1 MSSQRFCLRW
11 NNHQTNLLAVFD
23 QLLHDETFI
32 DVTLAVEGQ
41 HLKAHKMVLSACSPY
56 FQQLFVSHPEKH
68 PIVILRDVPFK
79 DMKCLLD
86 FMYRGEVSVDQDRL
100 AAFLR
105 VAESLRIKG
114 LTEVN
119 DDKPIAPTGTGTTT
133 TTTSTVAS
141 SGSGSV
147 QTTGAI
153 VATSAAPS
161 ANAQK
166 NSSGE
171 SITHVDD
178 DDEDRCSPASNSISI
193 APSGGSGQVQTGTTG
208 HLKQLPPLLSS
219 TGIVTRSHSN
229 SLLQQH
235 QQVGNNAMLQT
246 NPLLGTALSQQK
258 RKRGRPRKLSG
269 SDAGEGETEG
279 GNFIGEEYDS
289 SSMDIMDVKIG
300 SSGASNSGDD
310 DQQLR
315 IVSSRTEDCDTPM
328 HEKSEQIDEDDD
340 EDMDDEADELV
351 EDDDLETGTGDEPR
365 GNTPSLDE
373 SMDVGTG
380 GNTNNNATNNAHSN
394 RSGRLQHLRQGGNS
408 STLAKPSRASKRSRT
423 MISNLRNSENSNM
436 SDSKDSFVDDDK
448 CNKMDETG
456 GEEDDD
462 IEDDQYEEREL
473 NSSLMEPQLL
483 LDEYD
488 EPVEFKFDPRTDSGA
503 VDGTMNSNS
512 YLPPLQPKPG
522 LKLASTSGGTRM
534 PQISVVPTKALQL
547 PKLAPLTTSGASSFL
562 GGSANKSTVK
572 LHKRTRLLAPKKPNG
587 MTTTQTILNN
597 LNNNLNENLIS
608 TSNASGGGSSLCI
621 TGIGSEVYDMFSSS
635 VLRSSS
641 PRSNS
646 NSPSVKGGGSS
657 GNDSGSRTHK
667 YAVIDDTEG
676 SVRDFCTKEGD
687 HVYRCKVCARVY
699 THISNFCRHYV
710 TSHKRN
716 VKVYPCPFCL
726 KEFTRKDNMTAH
738 VKIIHKQEYAQQQ
751 TTGIGPGGTSP
762 ASGGGGNSRGEES
775 FSATLLG
782 GGRNESTNGGGSS
795 VTTAS
800 IINAVGLQPKLGANS
815 SSGTSSGGIRIVYPF
830 PGGGQ
835 ASPAAATTTTG
846 TAGSGTVGTIT
857 IKKEFQEKSSSSSG
871 ANSPTGSVSSSSSG
885 LAAQPA
891 TATPLEITSNQTIVR
906 EFKCPLLEQ
915 LQRSGQLQELT
926 IIEHRPPMIAT
937 AIHEVNPNQNGNEV
951 KDNSTSPKFP
961 EMDSKSKVPCG
972 HANGTNDVS
981 KQGHPTVTEQKI
993 DIDFNHEQLSNGSS
1007 TPSPSSTSGGLKVTK
1022 RRTRKSLSP
1031 NDPAEALTE
1040 MSVRGLDLFR
1050 YATINAGMYQCME
1063 CHKNGID
1070 KTFKNKYSFQRHAFL
1085 YHEGKQRKVFPCPVC
1100 NKEFSRPDKMK
1111 SHLRMMH
1118 ESYEAKMLLY
1128 RCPPG
1133 KLPSPFHEHPQQQ
1146 LHYNDNHQ
1154 HHHAE
1159 NGETMQLQEEQRRRQ
1174 QEHDVMKIRS
1184 MVNAINLRQL
1194 QHFQQQQHARE
1205 QLTMHQS
1212 LEEHHHQTPSI
1223 IEKQMEAP
1231 PVPAQLISLNGV
1243 GSQ

>member
-1 MSSQRFCLRW
+1 MASQRFCLRW

-133 TTTSTVAS
+133 TTSTVAS
-141 SGSGSV
+141 SASGAA
-147 QTTGAI
+147 QGAGA
-153 VATSAAPS
+153 VATNTVPS
-161 ANAQK
+161 VSAQK
-166 NSSGE
+166 NSD

-193 APSGGSGQVQTGTTG
+193 ASSVVTPAGQVQSTGTG

-229 SLLQQH
+229 SLLQQG
-235 QQVGNNAMLQT
+235 GNSNALLQT

-269 SDAGEGETEG
+269 SDAGEGETDGSNYIDG
-279 GNFIGEEYDS
+279 GAGEEYDS
-289 SSMDIMDVKIG
+289 SSMDIMDVKIA

-328 HEKSEQIDEDDD
+328 HEKSEQMDEDDD
-340 EDMDDEADELV
+340 EEIDDEADELV
-351 EDDDLETGTGDEPR
+351 EDDDLETGDEPR
-365 GNTPSLDE
+365 GTTPSLDE
-373 SMDVGTG
+373 SMEVTTG
-380 GNTNNNATNNAHSN
+380 NNATHNANSN
-394 RSGRLQHLRQGGNS
+394 RTGRQQHQRQGGNS
-408 STLAKPSRASKRSRT
+408 GTLAKSSRASKRSRMAT
-423 MISNLRNSENSNM
+423 SENSNM

-488 EPVEFKFDPRTDSGA
+488 EPVEFKYDPRTDSGA
-503 VDGTMNSNS
+503 VDTTISSNS

-522 LKLASTSGGTRM
+522 LKLVGTTSATRM

-547 PKLAPLTTSGASSFL
+547 PKLAPLTTSGATGFL
-562 GGSANKSTVK
+562 AGSNNKTTVK

-608 TSNASGGGSSLCI
+608 TTNATGGGSSLCLS
-621 TGIGSEVYDMFSSS
+621 GIGSEVYDMFSGS

-762 ASGGGGNSRGEES
+762 ASGGGSNSRGEES

-782 GGRNESTNGGGSS
+782 SRSESTNGGGSS

-800 IINAVGLQPKLGANS
+800 IINAVGLQPKPGTNS
-815 SSGTSSGGIRIVYPF
+815 SGGGIRIMYPF
-830 PGGGQ
+830 PGSGQ
-835 ASPAAATTTTG
+835 ASPAAATTTG

-857 IKKEFQEKSSSSSG
+857 IKKEFQDKTSSSSG

-885 LAAQPA
+885 LAAAQPA
-891 TATPLEITSNQTIVR
+891 TAT
-906 EFKCPLLEQ
+906 
-915 LQRSGQLQELT
+915 
-926 IIEHRPPMIAT
+926 
-937 AIHEVNPNQNGNEV
+937 
-951 KDNSTSPKFP
+951 
-961 EMDSKSKVPCG
+961 
-972 HANGTNDVS
+972 VS
-981 KQGHPTVTEQKI
+981 Q
-993 DIDFNHEQLSNGSS
+993 
-1007 TPSPSSTSGGLKVTK
+1007 
-1022 RRTRKSLSP
+1022 
-1031 NDPAEALTE
+1031 
-1040 MSVRGLDLFR
+1040 
-1050 YATINAGMYQCME
+1050 
-1063 CHKNGID
+1063 
-1070 KTFKNKYSFQRHAFL
+1070 
-1085 YHEGKQRKVFPCPVC
+1085 
-1100 NKEFSRPDKMK
+1100 
-1111 SHLRMMH
+1111 
-1118 ESYEAKMLLY
+1118 
-1128 RCPPG
+1128 
-1133 KLPSPFHEHPQQQ
+1133 
-1146 LHYNDNHQ
+1146 
-1154 HHHAE
+1154 
-1159 NGETMQLQEEQRRRQ
+1159 
-1174 QEHDVMKIRS
+1174 
-1184 MVNAINLRQL
+1184 
-1194 QHFQQQQHARE
+1194 
-1205 QLTMHQS
+1205 
-1212 LEEHHHQTPSI
+1212 
-1223 IEKQMEAP
+1223 
-1231 PVPAQLISLNGV
+1231 
-1243 GSQ
+1243 

>member
-1 MSSQRFCLRW
+1 MTSQRFCLRW

-119 DDKPIAPTGTGTTT
+119 DDKPNAPSGSASATATNSAGSAASSGAQATGATTT
-133 TTTSTVAS
+133 TNTVPN
-141 SGSGSV
+141 
-147 QTTGAI
+147 
-153 VATSAAPS
+153 ATV
-161 ANAQK
+161 QK
-166 NSSGE
+166 NSSG
-171 SITHVDD
+171 SSGMVAQVD
-178 DDEDRCSPASNSISI
+178 DDEDDRCSPVPNSIAV
-193 APSGGSGQVQTGTTG
+193 APNAASSGQAQGG
-208 HLKQLPPLLSS
+208 HLKPLPPLLSS

-229 SLLQQH
+229 SLLQQ
-235 QQVGNNAMLQT
+235 GGSSAASGSAMVQT

-279 GNFIGEEYDS
+279 NFVGGGGAPGEEYDS
-289 SSMDIMDVKIG
+289 SSMDIMDVKIA

-315 IVSSRTEDCDTPM
+315 IVSSRTDDDDTLM
-328 HEKSEQIDEDDD
+328 HEKAEQLDDEDD
-340 EDMDDEADELV
+340 EVMDDEADELV
-351 EDDDLETGTGDEPR
+351 DDVDLEAGDEPR
-365 GNTPSLDE
+365 GTSPSLDE
-373 SMDVGTG
+373 SMEDTIGNMDGT
-380 GNTNNNATNNAHSN
+380 TNNNGNTN
-394 RSGRLQHLRQGGNS
+394 RSGRQHQKQG
-408 STLAKPSRASKRSRT
+408 TAAAKPSRASKRSRT
-423 MISNLRNSENSNM
+423 RNNENSL
-436 SDSKDSFVDDDK
+436 SDSKDSFAEDDK
-448 CNKMDETG
+448 CNKLDGTG
-456 GEEDDD
+456 AGEEEDD
-462 IEDDQYEEREL
+462 IEDDQYDGREL

-503 VDGTMNSNS
+503 VDSTSNSN

-522 LKLASTSGGTRM
+522 LKIASTSGGARM
-534 PQISVVPTKALQL
+534 PQISVVPTTALQI
-547 PKLAPLTTSGASSFL
+547 PKLAPLTASGGGTSSFL
-562 GGSANKSTVK
+562 GGGSNNKSSVK
-572 LHKRTRLLAPKKPNG
+572 LHKRARLMTPKKPNG

-597 LNNNLNENLIS
+597 LNNNLNESLIS
-608 TSNASGGGSSLCI
+608 TSNTASGGSSLCI
-621 TGIGSEVYDMFSSS
+621 TGIGSEMYDMFSGS

-646 NSPSVKGGGSS
+646 NSPSVKGGS

-751 TTGIGPGGTSP
+751 TTGVGPGGTSP
-762 ASGGGGNSRGEES
+762 ASGGGSNSRGEES
-775 FSATLLG
+775 FSATLV
-782 GGRNESTNGGGSS
+782 GGRNDSTNGGSS
-795 VTTAS
+795 LTTAS
-800 IINAVGLQPKLGANS
+800 IINAVGLQPKLGTN
-815 SSGTSSGGIRIVYPF
+815 SGGTGAIRIMYPF
-830 PGGGQ
+830 PGSGQ
-835 ASPAAATTTTG
+835 ASPAAAATTAG
-846 TAGSGTVGTIT
+846 SAGSGTVGTIT

-891 TATPLEITSNQTIVR
+891 TAT
-906 EFKCPLLEQ
+906 
-915 LQRSGQLQELT
+915 
-926 IIEHRPPMIAT
+926 
-937 AIHEVNPNQNGNEV
+937 
-951 KDNSTSPKFP
+951 
-961 EMDSKSKVPCG
+961 
-972 HANGTNDVS
+972 VS
-981 KQGHPTVTEQKI
+981 Q
-993 DIDFNHEQLSNGSS
+993 
-1007 TPSPSSTSGGLKVTK
+1007 
-1022 RRTRKSLSP
+1022 
-1031 NDPAEALTE
+1031 
-1040 MSVRGLDLFR
+1040 
-1050 YATINAGMYQCME
+1050 
-1063 CHKNGID
+1063 
-1070 KTFKNKYSFQRHAFL
+1070 
-1085 YHEGKQRKVFPCPVC
+1085 
-1100 NKEFSRPDKMK
+1100 
-1111 SHLRMMH
+1111 
-1118 ESYEAKMLLY
+1118 
-1128 RCPPG
+1128 
-1133 KLPSPFHEHPQQQ
+1133 
-1146 LHYNDNHQ
+1146 
-1154 HHHAE
+1154 
-1159 NGETMQLQEEQRRRQ
+1159 
-1174 QEHDVMKIRS
+1174 
-1184 MVNAINLRQL
+1184 
-1194 QHFQQQQHARE
+1194 
-1205 QLTMHQS
+1205 
-1212 LEEHHHQTPSI
+1212 
-1223 IEKQMEAP
+1223 
-1231 PVPAQLISLNGV
+1231 
-1243 GSQ
+1243 

>member
-119 DDKPIAPTGTGTTT
+119 DDKPNAPAGTGTT

-141 SGSGSV
+141 SAA
-147 QTTGAI
+147 GASQSAGATA
-153 VATSAAPS
+153 VASNAIPS
-161 ANAQK
+161 TNSQK
-166 NSSGE
+166 HSSGD

-178 DDEDRCSPASNSISI
+178 DDDDRCSPASNSISV
-193 APSGGSGQVQTGTTG
+193 APSVVTGAGQVQTGATG
-208 HLKQLPPLLSS
+208 AHLKQLPPLLSS

-235 QQVGNNAMLQT
+235 QQVVQT

-269 SDAGEGETEG
+269 SDAGEGETDGG
-279 GNFIGEEYDS
+279 GNFIGTGEEYDS
-289 SSMDIMDVKIG
+289 NSMDIMDVKIG

-328 HEKSEQIDEDDD
+328 HEKSEHMDEDDD
-340 EDMDDEADELV
+340 EDMVDDDADELV
-351 EDDDLETGTGDEPR
+351 DDDDLETGTGDEPR
-365 GNTPSLDE
+365 GITPSLDE

-380 GNTNNNATNNAHSN
+380 SNTNNNATHNANSN
-394 RSGRLQHLRQGGNS
+394 RSAGRQHQRQGGNA
-408 STLAKPSRASKRSRT
+408 LAKPSRASKRSRT
-423 MISNLRNSENSNM
+423 AISNLRNSENSNM

-503 VDGTMNSNS
+503 VDTSMNSNS

-522 LKLASTSGGTRM
+522 LKLASTSGGATRM

-547 PKLAPLTTSGASSFL
+547 PKLAPLTTTAGGATNFL
-562 GGSANKSTVK
+562 GVGTANKSSVK

-608 TSNASGGGSSLCI
+608 NSNASGGGGSSLCI
-621 TGIGSEVYDMFSSS
+621 SGIGSEVYDMFSSS

-646 NSPSVKGGGSS
+646 NSPSVKGGGS

-775 FSATLLG
+775 FSATLLAS
-782 GGRNESTNGGGSS
+782 GRNESTNGGGGSS

-815 SSGTSSGGIRIVYPF
+815 SSGGGSSSGGIRIVYPF
-830 PGGGQ
+830 PGSGQ

-846 TAGSGTVGTIT
+846 TAGSGTVGTIS
-857 IKKEFQEKSSSSSG
+857 IKKEFQDKTSSSSG

-891 TATPLEITSNQTIVR
+891 TATVSQ
-906 EFKCPLLEQ
+906 
-915 LQRSGQLQELT
+915 
-926 IIEHRPPMIAT
+926 
-937 AIHEVNPNQNGNEV
+937 
-951 KDNSTSPKFP
+951 D
-961 EMDSKSKVPCG
+961 
-972 HANGTNDVS
+972 ANNTLN
-981 KQGHPTVTEQKI
+981 QGHLILTEE
-993 DIDFNHEQLSNGSS
+993 DDPSLSNGSG
-1007 TPSPSSTSGGLKVTK
+1007 TPSPSPSLSSSGPKVPK

-1050 YATINAGMYQCME
+1050 YATINAGMYQCLE
-1063 CHKNGID
+1063 CRKDGMD

-1100 NKEFSRPDKMK
+1100 SKEFSRPDKMK
-1111 SHLRMMH
+1111 NHLRVMH
-1118 ESYEAKMLLY
+1118 EPYEEGRMMLY
-1128 RCPPG
+1128 RRHPG
-1133 KLPSPFHEHPQQQ
+1133 ESPTQLHPQQQ
-1146 LHYNDNHQ
+1146 QCYSNNNTHRQGDNVDEAIQ
-1154 HHHAE
+1154 Q
-1159 NGETMQLQEEQRRRQ
+1159 QLQAEQRRT
-1174 QEHDVMKIRS
+1174 S
-1184 MVNAINLRQL
+1184 
-1194 QHFQQQQHARE
+1194 
-1205 QLTMHQS
+1205 
-1212 LEEHHHQTPSI
+1212 
-1223 IEKQMEAP
+1223 
-1231 PVPAQLISLNGV
+1231 
-1243 GSQ
+1243 

>member
-114 LTEVN
+114 LTEVS
-119 DDKPIAPTGTGTTT
+119 DDKPNAPTGTTT
-133 TTTSTVAS
+133 TTSTAPSSAS
-141 SGSGSV
+141 GAV
-147 QTTGAI
+147 QTSGA
-153 VATSAAPS
+153 VATNKVSSAT
-161 ANAQK
+161 AQK
-166 NSSGE
+166 TTTGE
-171 SITHVDD
+171 SITHVED
-178 DDEDRCSPASNSISI
+178 DDEDRSSPASNSISV
-193 APSGGSGQVQTGTTG
+193 ASSVVTPSGQVQTGSG

-235 QQVGNNAMLQT
+235 HQGGSNAMQT

-279 GNFIGEEYDS
+279 GNFIGGGAGEEYDS
-289 SSMDIMDVKIG
+289 SSMDIMDVKIA

-328 HEKSEQIDEDDD
+328 HEKSEQMDEDDD
-340 EDMDDEADELV
+340 EEMDDEADELV
-351 EDDDLETGTGDEPR
+351 DDDELETGTGDDPR
-365 GNTPSLDE
+365 GTTPSLDE
-373 SMDVGTG
+373 SMEVTTG
-380 GNTNNNATNNAHSN
+380 STNNAANNANSN
-394 RSGRLQHLRQGGNS
+394 RSGRQHQRHGGNS
-408 STLAKPSRASKRSRT
+408 SAQAKPSRASKRSRT
-423 MISNLRNSENSNM
+423 TTSSNLRNSENSNM
-436 SDSKDSFVDDDK
+436 SDSKDSFVDDEK

-503 VDGTMNSNS
+503 VDTTMNSNS

-522 LKLASTSGGTRM
+522 LKLAGTSTTRM

-547 PKLAPLTTSGASSFL
+547 PKLAPLTTSAGSFL
-562 GGSANKSTVK
+562 GGSNNKSTVK

-608 TSNASGGGSSLCI
+608 TTNASGGGSSLCLS
-621 TGIGSEVYDMFSSS
+621 GIGSEVYDMFSSS

-762 ASGGGGNSRGEES
+762 ASGGGSNSRGEES

-782 GGRNESTNGGGSS
+782 GRNESTNGGGGSS

-800 IINAVGLQPKLGANS
+800 IINAVGLQPKLGSNS
-815 SSGTSSGGIRIVYPF
+815 SGSSSGGIRIVYPF
-830 PGGGQ
+830 PGSGQ
-835 ASPAAATTTTG
+835 ASPAAATTTG
-846 TAGSGTVGTIT
+846 TAGSGTVGTIS

-891 TATPLEITSNQTIVR
+891 TAT
-906 EFKCPLLEQ
+906 
-915 LQRSGQLQELT
+915 
-926 IIEHRPPMIAT
+926 
-937 AIHEVNPNQNGNEV
+937 
-951 KDNSTSPKFP
+951 
-961 EMDSKSKVPCG
+961 
-972 HANGTNDVS
+972 VS
-981 KQGHPTVTEQKI
+981 Q
-993 DIDFNHEQLSNGSS
+993 
-1007 TPSPSSTSGGLKVTK
+1007 
-1022 RRTRKSLSP
+1022 
-1031 NDPAEALTE
+1031 
-1040 MSVRGLDLFR
+1040 
-1050 YATINAGMYQCME
+1050 
-1063 CHKNGID
+1063 
-1070 KTFKNKYSFQRHAFL
+1070 
-1085 YHEGKQRKVFPCPVC
+1085 
-1100 NKEFSRPDKMK
+1100 
-1111 SHLRMMH
+1111 
-1118 ESYEAKMLLY
+1118 
-1128 RCPPG
+1128 
-1133 KLPSPFHEHPQQQ
+1133 
-1146 LHYNDNHQ
+1146 
-1154 HHHAE
+1154 
-1159 NGETMQLQEEQRRRQ
+1159 
-1174 QEHDVMKIRS
+1174 
-1184 MVNAINLRQL
+1184 
-1194 QHFQQQQHARE
+1194 
-1205 QLTMHQS
+1205 
-1212 LEEHHHQTPSI
+1212 
-1223 IEKQMEAP
+1223 
-1231 PVPAQLISLNGV
+1231 
-1243 GSQ
+1243 